1 MCMDSFVKFQGLP
14 SQLPINLMCDNLL
27 MFVLT
32 GERGGE
38 KSEIYLYS
46 GSDVQYFNTLG
57 QQTEHFNRNLQ

>member
-1 MCMDSFVKFQGLP
+1 MCMDSFVKFQGLS

-32 GERGGE
+32 GERGE
-38 KSEIYLYS
+38 KKVRFTYIQDLMYS
-46 GSDVQYFNTLG
+46 TFNTLG